1 MRQRKKE
8 VQSTEPFQTGPAW
21 KDVEGW
27 RQQPRTPKEVQKACG
42 RTTQE
47 GKLSLKWE
55 GWGQQRQSLQ
65 LEDFAKEKVLVSSN
79 MLWLF
84 ESGSLITSSK
94 SPDRWCNLPKITLS
108 RYVRARTSS
117 QGSWPPDFLK
127 EYDLTWNWVRVS
139 GKLKK
144 IKERKQ
150 AFQCLH

>member
-117 QGSWPPDFLK
+117 QGSWPPVFLK